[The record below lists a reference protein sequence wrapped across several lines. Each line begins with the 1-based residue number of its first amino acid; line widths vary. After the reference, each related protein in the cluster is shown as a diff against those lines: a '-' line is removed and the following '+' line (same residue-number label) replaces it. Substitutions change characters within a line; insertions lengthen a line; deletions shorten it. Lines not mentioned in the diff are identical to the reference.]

1 VIARTDILA
10 AAALAIAVAG
20 GVLAWLER
28 PGRVD
33 VPPGRSDPGSYVVQA
48 LAAGEAEPLQGG
60 AGETL
65 LPVAR
70 FETRGRILHMER
82 FSAGKSLSNW
92 VPGLRSSTH
101 DIGLGYGPM
110 TDSAN
115 VDLFT
120 YAHDGALGGRWLIAR
135 PVNAAAGARMEEL
148 APSITNVHVIP
159 ANDAIAARI
168 ARLKIGELV
177 TLRGLLVNVRYPG
190 GQVATTS
197 TTAGD
202 RACEIVWVTAVEASR
217 LR

>member
-1 VIARTDILA
+1 MIARTDLIA
-10 AAALAIAVAG
+10 AGALAIALVG
-20 GVLAWLER
+20 GTLAWMER
-28 PGRVD
+28 PGRIE

-48 LAAGEAEPLQGG
+48 LAAGEAQPIQGG
-60 AGETL
+60 QGETL

-82 FSAGKSLSNW
+82 FSTGKSLSNW

-101 DIGLGYGPM
+101 DVGLGYGPM

-115 VDLFT
+115 VNLFT

-135 PVNAAAGARMEEL
+135 PVDAAAAARLDEL

-159 ANDAIAARI
+159 ASDDIEARI
-168 ARLKIGELV
+168 RRLKIGELV
-177 TLRGLLVNVRYPG
+177 TLRGLLVNVRYPSG
-190 GQVATTS
+190 DVANTS

-202 RACEIVWVTAVEASR
+202 RACEIVWVTAVEAGR